1 VLLLGGEVDK
11 KFYGIYRGICLDV
24 KDPISKSRIRV
35 KVPQILG
42 EQVTDWAWPCL
53 PASAYQTH
61 LNHVVTIGSGGTPSH
76 SHSATVTRA
85 SASDPRDTGSSQH
98 TGHYKTPKLNDG
110 VWVMFEG
117 GDPNFP
123 VWMGVF

>member
-1 VLLLGGEVDK
+1 VTTEK
-11 KFYGIYRGICLDV
+11 RFYGIYRGICVDV
-24 KDPISKSRIRV
+24 KDPLSKSRIRTR
-35 KVPQILG
+35 VPQVLG
-42 EQVTDWAWPCL
+42 TEATDWAWPCL

-61 LNHVVTIGSGGTPSH
+61 LNHVVTIGSGGSPSH

-85 SASDPRDTGSSQH
+85 AATDPRDVGSSQH

>member
-1 VLLLGGEVDK
+1 MLGGEVDK

-35 KVPQILG
+35 KVPQVLG

-85 SASDPRDTGSSQH
+85 AASDPRDTGPSQH

>member
-1 VLLLGGEVDK
+1 MLGGEVDK

-85 SASDPRDTGSSQH
+85 AASDPRDTGSSPAH
-98 TGHYKTPKLNDG
+98 SSL
-110 VWVMFEG
+110 
-117 GDPNFP
+117 
-123 VWMGVF
+123 